1 MDLWTELAA
10 SVRLALS
17 LWEHKEKN
25 KYVDELDQLEKERA
39 NEMDRPVY
47 EGDSGELERP
57 ERYRDHAVLDGL
69 DRRLCQLRR
78 TLSAAVG
85 GKNALS

>member
-25 KYVDELDQLEKERA
+25 KYVDELDDLVKERA
-39 NEMDRPVY
+39 DEMEKPLY
-47 EGDSGELERP
+47 LGEAGEIERP
-57 ERYRDHAVLDGL
+57 ERYRDYATLDQL

-78 TLSAAVG
+78 TISATVG
-85 GKNALS
+85 GKNAVP